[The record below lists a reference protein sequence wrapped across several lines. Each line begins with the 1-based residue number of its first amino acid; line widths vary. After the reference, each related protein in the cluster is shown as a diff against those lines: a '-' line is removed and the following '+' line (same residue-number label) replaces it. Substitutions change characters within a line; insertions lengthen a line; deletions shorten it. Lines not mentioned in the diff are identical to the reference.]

1 MIDIRHH
8 IYSLAAVFLALAIG
22 MLIGTS
28 FHGNSTGSTSA
39 RRTIQRY
46 ESDMRKLKE
55 EIIKTTQSKE
65 EKVTALTQ
73 CQEYCRAV
81 MPAAIH
87 QKLNWRNI
95 VLVQTGDYDDLTGS
109 VKQTLEMAG
118 AKITCVVDINKHFD
132 FGSDEA
138 IGKALVESGLS
149 STGNPKE
156 DREKLFRAL
165 ANTMTSGKYD
175 FMAANLEKA
184 EIAVF
189 NGACNQPAKLVV
201 MVGGASSAENRLSQV
216 VDSYLPAALQK
227 QGVNVVGCETSSAV
241 LSYIPVWHKAGMA
254 TVDNAD
260 NAIGQ
265 TCLVY
270 ALTGEMANFG
280 TKQTADRLIPKG
292 LGSS

>member
-22 MLIGTS
+22 MVIGTS
-28 FHGNSTGSTSA
+28 FNGNSTGSASA

-46 ESDMRKLKE
+46 ESDMRKLKD

-65 EKVTALTQ
+65 EKATALMQ

-81 MPAAIH
+81 MPAAVN
-87 QKLNWRNI
+87 QKLSWRNI
-95 VLVQTGDYDDLTGS
+95 ALVQTGDYDDLTGS

-132 FGSDEA
+132 FGNDEA
-138 IGKALVESGLS
+138 ISKALADSGLS

-156 DREKLFRAL
+156 DRGKLFRVL
-165 ANTMTSGKYD
+165 ANTITTGKYD
-175 FMAANLEKA
+175 FMAANLEKT

-189 NGACNQPAKLVV
+189 NGSCNQPVKLVV
-201 MVGGASSAENRLSQV
+201 MVGGASSLESRLSQI
-216 VDSYLPAALQK
+216 VDSYLPASLQK
-227 QGVNVVGCETSSAV
+227 LGVNVVGCETSSAV

-265 TCLVY
+265 TCLIY
-270 ALTGEMANFG
+270 ALSGETANFG
-280 TKQTADRLIPKG
+280 TKETADRLIPKG